1 MTRIFR
7 NVRSRRRRAMAG
19 FTMVELLISLV
30 LVAVVVG
37 LMMQVA
43 VVMLSGFKEQ
53 REALELSRNARA
65 GIEML
70 TEAVRNASAGATKGN
85 VLDAV
90 SCNDVVGIKVTN
102 YDNQPD
108 EIELIHASG
117 GIVTSVR
124 HGVDS
129 NTTTLTVVD
138 ATGIVAGDSVIIA
151 DGNIGRL
158 LPVISVGTPGVTTDL
173 ATQTNRCSATAPMPV
188 APDAFEA
195 GALIVRARYARL
207 AVEVDSDGVPMLTVD
222 PDGIGALPS
231 EILAE
236 GVEDMQIA
244 VGVDLDGDSALLDL
258 GDNTDEWFYNAPGDS
273 APPSITLGQWRAL
286 RVTITARDRLGRGN
300 SARPAAEDRAAG
312 SVDSYR
318 RRTLRTQIE
327 IRNLGRAF

>member
-1 MTRIFR
+1 MRILR
-7 NVRSRRRRAMAG
+7 RGRRRAMAG
-19 FTMVELLISLV
+19 FTMIELLISLV

-65 GIEML
+65 GIELL
-70 TEAVRNASAGATKGN
+70 TESVRNASAGVTSGN

-90 SCNDVVGIKVTN
+90 GCNPVVGISVTN

-108 EIELIHASG
+108 EIEMIYASG
-117 GIVTSVR
+117 GIVTSARNDVT
-124 HGVDS
+124 S
-129 NTTTLTVVD
+129 STTTLTVVNASGILPGD
-138 ATGIVAGDSVIIA
+138 FVIVANGTE
-151 DGNIGRL
+151 GRL
-158 LPVISVGTPGVTTDL
+158 LPITNVGSAGVTTDL
-173 ATQTNRCSATAPMPV
+173 TTQTNRCTATAPMPSSGF
-188 APDAFEA
+188 AA
-195 GALIVRARYARL
+195 GALVVRARYARL
-207 AVEVDSDGVPMLTVD
+207 AVEVDTDGVPMLTVD
-222 PDGIGALPS
+222 PDGDGVLPS

-244 VGVDLDGDSALLDL
+244 IGVDLDGDSAILDL
-258 GDNTDEWFYNAPGDS
+258 GDNTDEWFYNAPGDGN
-273 APPSITLGQWRAL
+273 PPAITGGQWRAL
-286 RVTITARDRLGRGN
+286 RVTITARDRLGRGS

-312 SVDSYR
+312 STDTHR